1 MIRLWL
7 NIVQRHTQHVCRLVL
22 GSPSVSGSVELV
34 KGTLLRTKAG
44 WIAFFSKPIVKDF
57 LRGSCLWFLSFFV
70 RSLLC
75 LAWFVTTLCPFLS
88 SCVSFCCYAFAF
100 FGKEKHFSGRMC
112 RIVLD
117 SACMFCRS
125 DVCILA

>member
-1 MIRLWL
+1 MIRLRL

-44 WIAFFSKPIVKDF
+44 WIAFFLETHCKRFYGDHASGF
-57 LRGSCLWFLSFFV
+57 SGFFV

-75 LAWFVTTLCPFLS
+75 LAWFVRTLCPFLS
-88 SCVSFCCYAFAF
+88 SCYACLLLLCICIFWEGEAF
-100 FGKEKHFSGRMC
+100 FQDECVGLYW
-112 RIVLD
+112 IVLVCFVEVM
-117 SACMFCRS
+117 SAY
-125 DVCILA
+125 

>member
-7 NIVQRHTQHVCRLVL
+7 NIVQRHTQQVCRLVL

-57 LRGSCLWFLSFFV
+57 FTGIMPL
-70 RSLLC
+70 
-75 LAWFVTTLCPFLS
+75 
-88 SCVSFCCYAFAF
+88 VS
-100 FGKEKHFSGRMC
+100 
-112 RIVLD
+112 
-117 SACMFCRS
+117 
-125 DVCILA
+125 